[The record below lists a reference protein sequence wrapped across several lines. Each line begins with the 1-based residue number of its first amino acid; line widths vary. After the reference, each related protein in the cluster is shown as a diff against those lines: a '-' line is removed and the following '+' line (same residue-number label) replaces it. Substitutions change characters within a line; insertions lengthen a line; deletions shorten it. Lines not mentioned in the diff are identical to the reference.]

1 MNVKKFFLYFTIIL
15 SLLSFGSI
23 AKAGDYPDRPISV
36 MVAYNPGGAT
46 DFQARLVTMM
56 AAHPKKDYLGQP
68 IVIVNKPGAGGKV
81 GWNWFASKARKDGYD
96 LAAYN
101 IPHFVSQSIVFDD
114 TKYNIDNLEPIAN
127 WGADPAVLIV
137 SKDSQFNSV
146 ADMLKFAK
154 ANPGKVTFSG
164 AGKFVGHHIAFLQ
177 FQKAIWWPT
186 NFPAPEKFV
195 GHHIAFLQFQK
206 ASGAKLTYVP
216 HTGGVPALAAVK
228 GGQVMAGFNNLSD
241 AFRSQND
248 IKILAIADLQREKTF
263 LPNVPT
269 LKEEGLDVDN
279 SSVNFRGIM
288 APKGTSPEII
298 EYLAAKVPLMFN
310 DKKTLK
316 QMKKGGSP
324 VRIMNRAEVQEM
336 WKARK
341 VSLTKL
347 LAGLKP

>member
-1 MNVKKFFLYFTIIL
+1 MSMKKIFFYLTI
-15 SLLSFGSI
+15 LLSIISFGKVVN
-23 AKAGDYPDRPISV
+23 AADYPDRPISV
-36 MVAYNPGGAT
+36 MVSYNPGGAT

-56 AAHPKKDYLGQP
+56 AAHPKTNYLGQP

-81 GWNWFASKARKDGYD
+81 GWNWFASQARKDGYD

-114 TKYNIDNLEPIAN
+114 TKYDINNLEPIAN

-137 SKDSQFNSV
+137 NKDSQFNTA
-146 ADMLKFAK
+146 ADLVKYAK

-177 FQKAIWWPT
+177 F
-186 NFPAPEKFV
+186 E
-195 GHHIAFLQFQK
+195 K
-206 ASGAKLTYVP
+206 ASGADITYVP
-216 HTGGVPALAAVK
+216 YTGGVPALAAVK

-241 AFRSQND
+241 AYRSQND

-269 LKEEGLDVDN
+269 LKEEGIDVDN

-288 APKGTSPEII
+288 APKGTPNDVIKF
-298 EYLAAKVPLMFN
+298 LAKQVPLMFN
-310 DKKTLK
+310 DKKTLGE
-316 QMKKGGSP
+316 MKKSGSP
-324 VRIMNRAEVQEM
+324 IRIMNRSEVQEM
-336 WKARK
+336 WKAREK
-341 VSLTKL
+341 SLTTL
-347 LAGLKP
+347 LAGLKPE

>member
-1 MNVKKFFLYFTIIL
+1 MSLKKIFFYLTI
-15 SLLSFGSI
+15 LLSIVSFGKI
-23 AKAGDYPDRPISV
+23 ASAADFPDRPISV

-56 AAHPKKDYLGQP
+56 AAHPKTNYLGQP

-81 GWNWFASKARKDGYD
+81 GWNWFADKARKDGYD

-137 SKDSQFNSV
+137 SKDSQFNSA
-146 ADMLKFAK
+146 ADLVKYAK

-177 FQKAIWWPT
+177 F
-186 NFPAPEKFV
+186 E
-195 GHHIAFLQFQK
+195 K
-206 ASGAKLTYVP
+206 ASGADITYVP

-241 AFRSQND
+241 AYRSQND

-269 LKEEGLDVDN
+269 LKEEGIDVDN

-288 APKGTSPEII
+288 APKGTPKEVIDF
-298 EYLAAKVPLMFN
+298 LAKQVPLMFN
-310 DKKTLK
+310 DKKTLG

-324 VRIMNRAEVQEM
+324 VRIMNRSEVQEM
-336 WKARK
+336 WKAREK
-341 VSLTKL
+341 SLTTL
-347 LAGLKP
+347 LAGLKPE

>member
-1 MNVKKFFLYFTIIL
+1 MSLKKIFFYLTI
-15 SLLSFGSI
+15 LLSIVSFGKI
-23 AKAGDYPDRPISV
+23 ASAADYPDRPISV

-56 AAHPKKDYLGQP
+56 AAHPKTNYLGQP

-81 GWNWFASKARKDGYD
+81 GWNWFADKARKDGYD

-137 SKDSQFNSV
+137 SKDSQFNSATDLV
-146 ADMLKFAK
+146 KYAK

-177 FQKAIWWPT
+177 F
-186 NFPAPEKFV
+186 E
-195 GHHIAFLQFQK
+195 K
-206 ASGAKLTYVP
+206 ASGADITYVP

-241 AFRSQND
+241 AYRSQND

-269 LKEEGLDVDN
+269 LKEEGINVDN

-288 APKGTSPEII
+288 APKGTPKEVIDF
-298 EYLAAKVPLMFN
+298 LAKQVPLMFN
-310 DKKTLK
+310 DKKTLG

-324 VRIMNRAEVQEM
+324 VRIMNRSEVQEM

-341 VSLTKL
+341 KSLTTL
-347 LAGLKP
+347 LAGLKPE

>member
-1 MNVKKFFLYFTIIL
+1 MNMKKFFLYFTIIL

-177 FQKAIWWPT
+177 FQKA
-186 NFPAPEKFV
+186 
-195 GHHIAFLQFQK
+195 
-206 ASGAKLTYVP
+206 SGAELTYVP

-269 LKEEGLDVDN
+269 LKEEGLNVDN

>member
-1 MNVKKFFLYFTIIL
+1 MSLKKIFFYLTI
-15 SLLSFGSI
+15 LLSIVSFGKI
-23 AKAGDYPDRPISV
+23 ASAADFPDRPISV

-56 AAHPKKDYLGQP
+56 AAHPKTNYLGQP

-81 GWNWFASKARKDGYD
+81 GWNWFADKARKDGYD

-137 SKDSQFNSV
+137 NKDSQFNSA
-146 ADMLKFAK
+146 ADLVKYAK

-177 FQKAIWWPT
+177 F
-186 NFPAPEKFV
+186 E
-195 GHHIAFLQFQK
+195 K
-206 ASGAKLTYVP
+206 ASGADITYVP

-241 AFRSQND
+241 AYRSQND

-269 LKEEGLDVDN
+269 LKEEGIDVDN

-288 APKGTSPEII
+288 APKGTPKEVIDF
-298 EYLAAKVPLMFN
+298 LAKQVPLMFN
-310 DKKTLK
+310 DKKTLG

-324 VRIMNRAEVQEM
+324 VRIMNRSEVQEM

-341 VSLTKL
+341 KSLTTL
-347 LAGLKP
+347 LAGLKPE

>member
-1 MNVKKFFLYFTIIL
+1 MSLKKIFFYLTI
-15 SLLSFGSI
+15 LLSIVSFGKI
-23 AKAGDYPDRPISV
+23 ASAADYPDRPISV

-56 AAHPKKDYLGQP
+56 AAHPKTNYLGQP

-81 GWNWFASKARKDGYD
+81 GWNWFADKARKDGYD

-137 SKDSQFNSV
+137 SKDSQFNSA
-146 ADMLKFAK
+146 ADLVKYAK

-177 FQKAIWWPT
+177 F
-186 NFPAPEKFV
+186 E
-195 GHHIAFLQFQK
+195 K
-206 ASGAKLTYVP
+206 ASGADITYVP

-241 AFRSQND
+241 AYRSQND

-269 LKEEGLDVDN
+269 LKEEGIDVDN

-288 APKGTSPEII
+288 APKGTQKEVIDF
-298 EYLAAKVPLMFN
+298 LAKQVPLMFN
-310 DKKTLK
+310 DNKTLG

-324 VRIMNRAEVQEM
+324 VRIMNRSEVQEM

-341 VSLTKL
+341 KSLTTL
-347 LAGLKP
+347 LAGLKPE

>member
-1 MNVKKFFLYFTIIL
+1 MSLKKIFFCLTI
-15 SLLSFGSI
+15 LLSIVSFGKI
-23 AKAGDYPDRPISV
+23 ASAADFPDRPISV

-56 AAHPKKDYLGQP
+56 AAHPKTNYLGQP

-81 GWNWFASKARKDGYD
+81 GWNWFADKARKDGYD

-137 SKDSQFNSV
+137 NKDSQFNSA
-146 ADMLKFAK
+146 ADLVKYAK

-177 FQKAIWWPT
+177 F
-186 NFPAPEKFV
+186 E
-195 GHHIAFLQFQK
+195 K
-206 ASGAKLTYVP
+206 ASGADITYVP

-241 AFRSQND
+241 AYRSQND

-269 LKEEGLDVDN
+269 LKEEGIDVDN

-288 APKGTSPEII
+288 APKGTPKEVIDF
-298 EYLAAKVPLMFN
+298 LAKQVPLMFN
-310 DKKTLK
+310 DKKTLG

-324 VRIMNRAEVQEM
+324 VRIMNRSEVQEM

-341 VSLTKL
+341 KSLTTL
-347 LAGLKP
+347 LAGLKPE

>member
-1 MNVKKFFLYFTIIL
+1 MSLKKIFFYLTI
-15 SLLSFGSI
+15 LLSIVSFGKI
-23 AKAGDYPDRPISV
+23 ASAADFPDRPISV

-56 AAHPKKDYLGQP
+56 AAHPKTNYLGQP

-81 GWNWFASKARKDGYD
+81 GWNWFADKARKDGYD

-137 SKDSQFNSV
+137 SKDSQFNSA
-146 ADMLKFAK
+146 ADLVKYAK

-177 FQKAIWWPT
+177 F
-186 NFPAPEKFV
+186 E
-195 GHHIAFLQFQK
+195 K
-206 ASGAKLTYVP
+206 ASGADITYVP

-241 AFRSQND
+241 AYRSQND

-269 LKEEGLDVDN
+269 LKEEGINVDN

-288 APKGTSPEII
+288 APKGTPKEVIDF
-298 EYLAAKVPLMFN
+298 LAKQVPLMFN
-310 DKKTLK
+310 DKKTLG

-324 VRIMNRAEVQEM
+324 VRIMNRSEVQEM

-341 VSLTKL
+341 KSLTTL
-347 LAGLKP
+347 LAGLKPE

>member
-1 MNVKKFFLYFTIIL
+1 MSMKKIFFYLTI
-15 SLLSFGSI
+15 LLSIISFGKVVN
-23 AKAGDYPDRPISV
+23 AADYPDRPISV
-36 MVAYNPGGAT
+36 MVSYNPGGAT

-56 AAHPKKDYLGQP
+56 AAHPKTNYLGQP

-81 GWNWFASKARKDGYD
+81 GWNWFASQARKDGYD

-114 TKYNIDNLEPIAN
+114 TKYDINNLEPIAN

-137 SKDSQFNSV
+137 NKDSQFNTA
-146 ADMLKFAK
+146 ADLVKFAK

-177 FQKAIWWPT
+177 F
-186 NFPAPEKFV
+186 E
-195 GHHIAFLQFQK
+195 K
-206 ASGAKLTYVP
+206 ASGADITYVP
-216 HTGGVPALAAVK
+216 YTGGVPALAAVK

-241 AFRSQND
+241 AYRSQND

-269 LKEEGLDVDN
+269 LKEEGIDVDN

-288 APKGTSPEII
+288 APKGTPNDVI
-298 EYLAAKVPLMFN
+298 EFLAKQVPLMFN
-310 DKKTLK
+310 DKKTLGE
-316 QMKKGGSP
+316 MKKSGSP
-324 VRIMNRAEVQEM
+324 IRIMNRSEVQEM
-336 WKARK
+336 WKAREK
-341 VSLTKL
+341 SLTTL
-347 LAGLKP
+347 LAGLKPE

>member
-1 MNVKKFFLYFTIIL
+1 MSLKKIFFYLTI
-15 SLLSFGSI
+15 LLSIVSFGKI
-23 AKAGDYPDRPISV
+23 ASAADYPDRPISV

-56 AAHPKKDYLGQP
+56 AAHPKTNYLGQP

-81 GWNWFASKARKDGYD
+81 GWNWFADKARKDGYD

-137 SKDSQFNSV
+137 SKDSQFNSA
-146 ADMLKFAK
+146 ADLVKYAK

-177 FQKAIWWPT
+177 F
-186 NFPAPEKFV
+186 E
-195 GHHIAFLQFQK
+195 K
-206 ASGAKLTYVP
+206 ASGADITYVP

-241 AFRSQND
+241 AYRSQND
-248 IKILAIADLQREKTF
+248 IKILAIADLEREKTF

-269 LKEEGLDVDN
+269 LKEEGIDVDN

-288 APKGTSPEII
+288 APKGTPKEVIDF
-298 EYLAAKVPLMFN
+298 LAKQVPLMFN
-310 DKKTLK
+310 DKKTLG

-324 VRIMNRAEVQEM
+324 VRIMNRSEVQEM

-341 VSLTKL
+341 KSLTTL
-347 LAGLKP
+347 LAGLKPE